1 MPMRRRITDPKG
13 FGRVAVLMGGWSSER
28 EVSLWSGRNVLDALT
43 ARGVDAHGVDCDR
56 ATLLGLGAA
65 GYDRVFNVMHGGAG
79 EDGTVQA
86 VLDLLELSYPGCGVL
101 ASALAMDK
109 LRSKRIW
116 RAEGLPTPDY
126 RPVATA
132 AELRAAGE
140 ALGWP
145 LFVKPVADGSSVGVV
160 KVREAAAAEAAFAT
174 ARGDG
179 RAVMAEAL
187 VDGGGEFTCAILDGV
202 ALPLIRI
209 VPDGEFYDY
218 HAKYVSEQT
227 RYQCPAELPAARSA
241 ELQEMC
247 RRAFALLGGRGWGR
261 IDFMLDAAGDAWL
274 IEANTL
280 PGMTSHSLV
289 PMAARASGI
298 EFPELCWTIL
308 ETSLGGTP

>member
-1 MPMRRRITDPKG
+1 MRKRTTNPAD

-28 EVSLWSGRNVLDALT
+28 EVSLWSGRNVVEALC
-43 ARGVDAHGVDCDR
+43 ARGVNAQAVDCDR
-56 ATLLGLGAA
+56 AILLGLGAA
-65 GYDRVFNVMHGGAG
+65 GYARVFNVMHGGAG

-86 VLDLLELSYPGCGVL
+86 VLDLLGLPYPGCGVL

-116 RAEGLPTPDY
+116 RAEGLPTPEY
-126 RPVATA
+126 RPVADVEA
-132 AELRAAGE
+132 LRAAGA

-160 KVREAAAAEAAFAT
+160 KVRDAAAAEAGFAT
-174 ARGDG
+174 AHGAG
-179 RAVMAEAL
+179 RPVMAEAL
-187 VDGGGEFTCAILDGV
+187 VAGGGEYTCAILDGEP
-202 ALPLIRI
+202 LPLIRI

-218 HAKYVSEQT
+218 NAKYLSDNT
-227 RYQCPAELPAARSA
+227 RYECPAPLPAARAA
-241 ELQEMC
+241 ELQETC

-261 IDFMLDAAGDAWL
+261 VDFMLDGAGDAWL

-289 PMAARASGI
+289 PMAARAAGMD
-298 EFPELCWTIL
+298 FPALCWAIL
-308 ETSLGGTP
+308 ETSLEAGA